1 MKKLI
6 IITIALFLSANLFT
20 SCTTDEGDN
29 PDRLTSRGLTMTDE
43 WSSVTDAVLRR
54 YADITFKLNYYIK
67 TGQYNH
73 GMYETFM
80 QSVDEN
86 IWEVYQYGEDDIAY
100 MINTNGQAL
109 DSVGSIWE
117 LTSFTDYYNN
127 LGLRQDDGTVN
138 CIITCIDTNSWNIY
152 SINNDLPEYFFDVNI
167 SYKSTPSTLYVYP
180 YTFAGKGN
188 LCINDNNYNY
198 YYEAGKSDYS
208 DDRHP
213 GPDHYTY
220 NEIVNLSFETE
231 ADLQK
236 TPEYWSK
243 GIVNIAVHNMEDETS
258 STRAEF
264 LRKSTEYIV
273 KITYGGV
280 TEEWHPFNYWYY

>member
-6 IITIALFLSANLFT
+6 FYITIIFFSASLFT

-29 PDRLTSRGLTMTDE
+29 PDCLTSRGMTMTDE
-43 WSSVTDAVLRR
+43 WNSITNAVLRR

-73 GMYETFM
+73 GVYETFI

-86 IWEVYQYGEDDIAY
+86 IWEVYQYGEEGIAY

-117 LTSFTDYYNN
+117 LTSFTDYYND

-152 SINNDLPEYFFDVNI
+152 SINNDMPEYFFNINI

-188 LCINDNNYNY
+188 LCINDNHYN
-198 YYEAGKSDYS
+198 YEAGKSDYS
-208 DDRHP
+208 DNRHP
-213 GPDHYTY
+213 GPDYYTY
-220 NEIVNLSFETE
+220 TGIVNLSFETE
-231 ADLQK
+231 ANLQR
-236 TPEYWSK
+236 TSEYWSK
-243 GIVNIAVHNMEDETS
+243 GIVNITVQNREEETS

-264 LRKSTEYIV
+264 LRKSSEYVV

-280 TEEWHPFNYWYY
+280 TEEWYL

>member
-6 IITIALFLSANLFT
+6 FYITIIFFSASLFT

-43 WSSVTDAVLRR
+43 WNSITNAVLRR
-54 YADITFKLNYYIK
+54 YADITFKLNYYIT

-73 GMYETFM
+73 GVYETFI

-86 IWEVYQYGEDDIAY
+86 IWEVYQYGEEGIAY

-117 LTSFTDYYNN
+117 LTSFTDYYND

-152 SINNDLPEYFFDVNI
+152 SINNDMPEYFFDINI
-167 SYKSTPSTLYVYP
+167 SYKSIPSTLYVYP

-188 LCINDNNYNY
+188 LCINDNHYN
-198 YYEAGKSDYS
+198 YEAGKSNYS
-208 DDRHP
+208 DNRHP
-213 GPDHYTY
+213 GPDYYTY
-220 NEIVNLSFETE
+220 DGIVNLSFETE
-231 ADLQK
+231 ANLRR
-236 TPEYWSK
+236 TSEYWSK
-243 GIVNIAVHNMEDETS
+243 GIVNIAVLNREEETS

-264 LRKSTEYIV
+264 LRKSTEYVV

-280 TEEWHPFNYWYY
+280 TEEWYL

>member
-6 IITIALFLSANLFT
+6 FYISVIFFSTSLFT

-29 PDRLTSRGLTMTDE
+29 PDCLTSRGMTMTDE
-43 WSSVTDAVLRR
+43 WNSITNAVLRR
-54 YADITFKLNYYIK
+54 YADITFKLNYYIT

-73 GMYETFM
+73 GVYETFI

-86 IWEVYQYGEDDIAY
+86 IWEVYQYGEEGIAY

-117 LTSFTDYYNN
+117 LTSFTDYYND

-152 SINNDLPEYFFDVNI
+152 SINNDLPEYFFDINI

-188 LCINDNNYNY
+188 LCINDNHYNY
-198 YYEAGKSDYS
+198 ESGKSDYS
-208 DDRHP
+208 DNRHP
-213 GPDHYTY
+213 GPDYYTY
-220 NEIVNLSFETE
+220 DGIVNLSFETE
-231 ADLQK
+231 ANLRR
-236 TPEYWSK
+236 TSEYWSK
-243 GIVNIAVHNMEDETS
+243 GIVNITVQNREEETS

-264 LRKSTEYIV
+264 LRKSTEYVV

-280 TEEWHPFNYWYY
+280 TEEWHHNYYYYY

>member
-6 IITIALFLSANLFT
+6 FYITIIFFSASLFT

-29 PDRLTSRGLTMTDE
+29 PDCLTSRGMTMTDE
-43 WSSVTDAVLRR
+43 WNSITNAVLRR

-73 GMYETFM
+73 GVYETFM

-86 IWEVYQYGEDDIAY
+86 IWEVCQYGEEGIAY

-117 LTSFTDYYNN
+117 LTSFTDYYND

-138 CIITCIDTNSWNIY
+138 CIITCIDTNSWNIH
-152 SINNDLPEYFFDVNI
+152 SINNDMPEYFFDINI

-188 LCINDNNYNY
+188 LCTNDNHYN
-198 YYEAGKSDYS
+198 YEAGKSNYS
-208 DDRHP
+208 DNRHP
-213 GPDHYTY
+213 GPDYYTY
-220 NEIVNLSFETE
+220 DGIVNLSFETE
-231 ADLQK
+231 ANLQR
-236 TPEYWSK
+236 TSEYWSK
-243 GIVNIAVHNMEDETS
+243 GIVNIAVQNREEETS

-264 LRKSTEYIV
+264 LRKSTEYVV

-280 TEEWHPFNYWYY
+280 TEEWYL

>member
-6 IITIALFLSANLFT
+6 FYITIIFFSASLFT

-29 PDRLTSRGLTMTDE
+29 PDCLTSRGMTMTDE
-43 WSSVTDAVLRR
+43 WNSITNAVLRR
-54 YADITFKLNYYIK
+54 YADITFKLNYYIT

-73 GMYETFM
+73 GVYETFI
-80 QSVDEN
+80 QSIDEN
-86 IWEVYQYGEDDIAY
+86 IWEVYQYGEEGIAY

-117 LTSFTDYYNN
+117 LTSFTDYYND

-152 SINNDLPEYFFDVNI
+152 SINNDMPEYFFNINI

-188 LCINDNNYNY
+188 LCINDNHYN
-198 YYEAGKSDYS
+198 YEAGKSDYS
-208 DDRHP
+208 DNRHP
-213 GPDHYTY
+213 GPDYYTY
-220 NEIVNLSFETE
+220 TGIVNLSFETE
-231 ADLQK
+231 ANLRR
-236 TPEYWSK
+236 TSEYWSK
-243 GIVNIAVHNMEDETS
+243 GIVNITVQNREEETS

-264 LRKSTEYIV
+264 LRKSTEYVV

-280 TEEWHPFNYWYY
+280 TEEWYL